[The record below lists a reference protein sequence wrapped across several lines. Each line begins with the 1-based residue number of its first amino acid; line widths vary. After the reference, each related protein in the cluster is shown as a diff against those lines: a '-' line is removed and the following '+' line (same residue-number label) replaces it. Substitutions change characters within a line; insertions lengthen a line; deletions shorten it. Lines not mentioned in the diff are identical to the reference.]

1 VRFAEKENPSKSAIM
16 MTDTELEG
24 LLRQSKPTVKMP
36 PTFQTEVWR
45 RIAMAEEASLWSRVA
60 RWLEM
65 PLGWAAK
72 PLGAVA
78 LCALT
83 VGGGLLLGGRE
94 KSRRPD
100 GRVAYLESVSPFV
113 VTQQSEK

>member
-1 VRFAEKENPSKSAIM
+1 M
-16 MTDTELEG
+16 MTDTELDG
-24 LLRQSKPTVKMP
+24 LLRQSKLHVEMP
-36 PTFQTEVWR
+36 PTFQAEVWR
-45 RIAMAEEASLWSRVA
+45 RIAMAEEASLWRRVA
-60 RWLEM
+60 HWLEM
-65 PLGWAAK
+65 PLGWVAK

-83 VGGGLLLGGRE
+83 VAGGLLLGGRE

-113 VTQQSEK
+113 VMHRSEK